1 MWYDLVCLVILG
13 LSAWRG
19 VVKGFVWQ
27 LASIAG
33 ILLCF
38 VFAESFSLIAAPLT
52 GLEPPLSRWVSILV
66 LYILGSFGAFA
77 FAKIVQAGLEKIKF
91 QDYDR
96 HLGAMFGL
104 AKGACLCLVLSF
116 FMFTLSPGTR
126 DTVVLSN
133 AGYASAVLFHQID
146 PVMPAGLHDILAPY
160 VVGFDPDSIAQQRQ
174 HQVPIHTVSTPGEKQ
189 GQTGTTTGVAGN
201 WDPQIRS
208 MIEQLPGVFSSELQ
222 QILYTTLERTAPED
236 RPELL
241 EKLGSG
247 LPGIIRQVADQ
258 WKEGKPETATI
269 PSQGTE
275 WKQQRARLL
284 KEIAGVYTEHLDAQ
298 QAIME
303 EVVYSLQGV
312 PDAVTMAV
320 LEDWHADLLG
330 LPQDPDPTTKFTTS
344 LDQRIANQ
352 LAKANISLNSLS
364 ADLRERLTSVTQR
377 PH

>member
-19 VVKGFVWQ
+19 VVKGFIWQ

-160 VVGFDPDSIAQQRQ
+160 VVGFDPDNIAQQRQ
-174 HQVPIHTVSTPGEKQ
+174 HQVPIHTVSHSERE
-189 GQTGTTTGVAGN
+189 TGAIGDTTGVAVTGIPKSGYDQATSRGVQFGIAAN
-201 WDPQIRS
+201 SLYHPGTDSPRGS
-208 MIEQLPGVFSSELQ
+208 PGV
-222 QILYTTLERTAPED
+222 T
-236 RPELL
+236 
-241 EKLGSG
+241 
-247 LPGIIRQVADQ
+247 
-258 WKEGKPETATI
+258 GKT
-269 PSQGTE
+269 
-275 WKQQRARLL
+275 
-284 KEIAGVYTEHLDAQ
+284 
-298 QAIME
+298 
-303 EVVYSLQGV
+303 
-312 PDAVTMAV
+312 
-320 LEDWHADLLG
+320 
-330 LPQDPDPTTKFTTS
+330 
-344 LDQRIANQ
+344 
-352 LAKANISLNSLS
+352 
-364 ADLRERLTSVTQR
+364 RERLAGHYSAGGRSVEGR
-377 PH
+377 EARKCVDSLPRGRNGNSSVRGY